1 MHQTQPCQV
10 RVAQVNLRNE
20 GTGDAAA
27 PANPKGRRAVALAA
41 TAS

>member
-1 MHQTQPCQV
+1 MHQAQPYQV
-10 RVAQVNLRNE
+10 RVAQVNLHDE
-20 GTGDAAA
+20 GTRDVAA